1 MRLREKDKCIL
12 RLLIQNGRLPFAEIG
27 RRCDV
32 SRQVAFE
39 RVKRFLEEG
48 LAEGFTI
55 RLNEEK
61 FGLSFRAYILIIAK
75 PSESLRKELINFLQ
89 KSRNVRRIQ
98 LLFGRYDFF
107 LELLFRNKD
116 EMTDFIREMHAFEA
130 VERTETFIVYQTLK
144 EKPEDPFLA
153 LLDADAHAD
162 TNTDTHADTNADTHV
177 DTNADAHADAKDTN
191 RQKSGK
197 EEEQ

>member
-153 LLDADAHAD
+153 LLDADAHTD
-162 TNTDTHADTNADTHV
+162 TNADTHADTNA

-197 EEEQ
+197 GEEQ

>member
-1 MRLREKDKCIL
+1 MRLREKDKGIL
-12 RLLIQNGRLPFAEIG
+12 RLLIENGRLPFAEIG

-48 LAEGFTI
+48 LVEGFTI

-153 LLDADAHAD
+153 LLDANAHTD
-162 TNTDTHADTNADTHV
+162 TNADTNAD
-177 DTNADAHADAKDTN
+177 AQADAKDTN

-197 EEEQ
+197 GEEQ

>member
-153 LLDADAHAD
+153 LLDADAH
-162 TNTDTHADTNADTHV
+162 TDINADTNADT
-177 DTNADAHADAKDTN
+177 NADAHAGAHADAKDTN

-197 EEEQ
+197 GEEQ

>member
-39 RVKRFLEEG
+39 RVRRFLEEG
-48 LAEGFTI
+48 LVEGFTI

-61 FGLSFRAYILIIAK
+61 FGLSFRAYVLIIAK

-153 LLDADAHAD
+153 LLDADAHTD
-162 TNTDTHADTNADTHV
+162 TNADTHADTNADTNTDAH
-177 DTNADAHADAKDTN
+177 ADAQADAKDTN
-191 RQKSGK
+191 RQESGK
-197 EEEQ
+197 GEEQ

>member
-1 MRLREKDKCIL
+1 MRLKKKDKCIL
-12 RLLIQNGRLPFAEIG
+12 RLLIENGRLPFAEIG

-153 LLDADAHAD
+153 LLDADAH
-162 TNTDTHADTNADTHV
+162 TDINADTNADT
-177 DTNADAHADAKDTN
+177 NADAHAGAHADAKDTN

-197 EEEQ
+197 GEEQ

>member
-153 LLDADAHAD
+153 LLDADAHTDINA
-162 TNTDTHADTNADTHV
+162 DTHADTNADT
-177 DTNADAHADAKDTN
+177 NANAHADANPTN

-197 EEEQ
+197 GEEQ

>member
-153 LLDADAHAD
+153 LLDADAHTD
-162 TNTDTHADTNADTHV
+162 TNADTHADTNA

-197 EEEQ
+197 VEEQ

>member
-153 LLDADAHAD
+153 LLDADAHTD
-162 TNTDTHADTNADTHV
+162 TNADTHADTNADTNADAH
-177 DTNADAHADAKDTN
+177 ADAHADAKDTN

-197 EEEQ
+197 GEEQ